1 MLSINCTGERQYA
14 HKGAIAPLGVVIMAV
29 SFRRLLLLPAD
40 HQALFK
46 DLDRVV
52 IPLQL
57 GDVRRHDKLVIGFS
71 NVDSRCPSERQ

>member
-1 MLSINCTGERQYA
+1 MLSIHCTGKGQYA
-14 HKGAIAPLGVVIMAV
+14 HKGTIAPLGVVSMAV
-29 SFRRLLLLPAD
+29 LFRRLLLLPTD
-40 HQALFK
+40 HQALVK

-57 GDVRRHDKLVIGFS
+57 GDVRRHDKLVIGLS